1 MDIVFLCRKYSGSLK
16 CQESEVDD
24 LRFFAPDE
32 IPENL
37 SPPIVKP
44 LMKWVASKM
53 K

>member
-1 MDIVFLCRKYSGSLK
+1 MDIVFLCRKFSGQLK

-24 LRFFAPDE
+24 LRFFSPDE

-44 LMKWVASKM
+44 LMKWVESKM